1 MSFKQTKVMKLR
13 RKNSEQGLSRIE
25 ILVIVVTSAFLICIG
40 FLWLI
45 QGQHRARSVCCNC
58 NLKQVGLAFRIWA
71 GDNMNKNPMQVSVT
85 NGGTLELVVGGDVF
99 PHFQVLSN
107 ELNSPFIL
115 VCPEDKQRLPATNFL
130 AGFSD
135 RTISYF
141 VGVDASD
148 AMPQMFL
155 SGDRQISANRVPL
168 RHGLHEL
175 TTNDIA
181 GWTDELHKNAGNIG
195 WANGSVGMVP
205 SSELNMV
212 LRNTGIET
220 NRLAMP

>member
-1 MSFKQTKVMKLR
+1 MKLQ
-13 RKNSEQGLSRIE
+13 RKSSEQALSRVE
-25 ILVIVVTSAFLICIG
+25 VLVIVTTTAFLICIG

-58 NLKQVGLAFRIWA
+58 NLKQVELAFSIWA
-71 GDNMNKNPMQVSVT
+71 NDHSNKNPMQVSAT
-85 NGGTLELVVGGDVF
+85 NGGTLELVAGGDVF

-107 ELNSPFIL
+107 VLNSPFIL

-148 AMPQMFL
+148 ALPEMFL
-155 SGDRQISANRVPL
+155 AGDRHISTNGVPL
-168 RHGLHEL
+168 RHGIHEL
-175 TTNDIA
+175 TTNNIV
-181 GWTDELHKNAGNIG
+181 GWTDELHKNTGNVG
-195 WANGSVGMVP
+195 YVDGSVQTL
-205 SSELNMV
+205 SSAGLNMA

-220 NRLAMP
+220 NRLALP